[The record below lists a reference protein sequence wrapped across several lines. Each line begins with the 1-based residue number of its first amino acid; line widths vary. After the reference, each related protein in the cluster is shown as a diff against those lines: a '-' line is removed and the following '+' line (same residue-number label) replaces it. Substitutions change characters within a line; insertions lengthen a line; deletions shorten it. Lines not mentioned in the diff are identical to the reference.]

1 MPDHGKPEEN
11 KGNSR
16 HDYGRVGRVV
26 EIGKYFRKTASLDPL
41 LYGPR
46 AKDEDT
52 GIETPE
58 GFAVGY
64 DLISVS
70 GNCKFVWVGWSIRSY
85 RSRFAEYFFM
95 RNGTYRHRF

>member
-1 MPDHGKPEEN
+1 MPRHGKPEEN

-16 HDYGRVGRVV
+16 HDHRRARRVV
-26 EIGKYFRKTASLDPL
+26 EIGEYFRKTASLNPL

-58 GFAVGY
+58 GFALKY
-64 DLISVS
+64 DLLSVS
-70 GNCKFVWVGWSIRSY
+70 LSCEFVLVGWSIRSY

-95 RNGTYRHRF
+95 PKGTYRPGS